1 MRLVFFTCFGGDIS
15 AAFLFEIED
24 HNYLFAG
31 IVNLRGVL
39 KLDISIT

>member
-1 MRLVFFTCFGGDIS
+1 MRLVFFTRFGCIS

-31 IVNLRGVL
+31 IVNLRGVF